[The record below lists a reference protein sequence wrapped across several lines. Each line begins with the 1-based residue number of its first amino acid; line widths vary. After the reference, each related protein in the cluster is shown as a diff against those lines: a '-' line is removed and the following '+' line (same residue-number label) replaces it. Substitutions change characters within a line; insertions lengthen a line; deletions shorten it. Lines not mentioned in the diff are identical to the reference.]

1 MTSGNSTPEESWD
14 KDADLEIQESDSQGK
29 TELTPNFP
37 KCDTV
42 EWNSLKS
49 AGLGDLT
56 TPPIHS
62 VRRELM
68 SHVPSET
75 VVMKYGYVASKV
87 LDALNNIIEHGGVV
101 SSTTL
106 NSIMIQDMELSED
119 GRDINVRYTIL
130 RDNVHSTNRKMA
142 SLLDDSDIDSLFV
155 DFKVANSRYIDKP
168 YRFNK
173 RKLSVAEL
181 ERERQKLQKTHRYQ
195 YYPLTLDTV
204 RIIDDLNRSVKG
216 IRFELSRTLQM
227 KRVPQIHFI
236 HLVK

>member
-1 MTSGNSTPEESWD
+1 MWNRRIPIVVSSLRYFGRRRIADDEIDDFVSSKIADPVTSGNSTPEESWD

-62 VRRELM
+62 VRKELM

-75 VVMKYGYVASKV
+75 VVMKYGYVRFIFSFHLQVASKV

-155 DFKVANSRYIDKP
+155 DFSTFR
-168 YRFNK
+168 
-173 RKLSVAEL
+173 LL
-181 ERERQKLQKTHRYQ
+181 
-195 YYPLTLDTV
+195 
-204 RIIDDLNRSVKG
+204 
-216 IRFELSRTLQM
+216 
-227 KRVPQIHFI
+227 HFS
-236 HLVK
+236 